1 MYCGMKLNLP
11 RRIKKRIITRECQ
24 PLLTPAA
31 VNQMWAL
38 DFMHHALYGG
48 RKFQLLN
55 VID

>member
-1 MYCGMKLNLP
+1 MKLNLP